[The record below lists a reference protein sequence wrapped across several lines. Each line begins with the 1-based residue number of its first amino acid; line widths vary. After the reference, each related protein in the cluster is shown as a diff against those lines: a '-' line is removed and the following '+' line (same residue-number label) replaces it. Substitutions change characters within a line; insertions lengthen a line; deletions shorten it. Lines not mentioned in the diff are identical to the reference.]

1 MGLESKIRAIGMG
14 SNNVGSMFWKRFSLD
29 PSNNAGF
36 TPGDIVFSALPRL
49 PQLTFPQLKE
59 AALYELTLD

>member
-1 MGLESKIRAIGMG
+1 MG

-59 AALYELTLD
+59 ATLYELTLD